1 MNTVRILHTADLHI
15 GAQCSYLGTDAS
27 VRRREVLKTF
37 EKIIGLANENK
48 VDLLLI
54 AGDLFDS
61 NKIEATLINGVF
73 EALDNLKSGKAVIAL
88 GNHDPLTADSPFANR
103 KMSDNVYVLDSK
115 DSVLTFDELSCRVY
129 GASFDGVYC
138 EGASR
143 FSLTPPEDDYINLMV
158 IHGEARADLSGNYR
172 PITPEFVKYSGMDYI
187 ALGHIHARS
196 EVQYMGTTAIAY
208 CGCPEGQGFDE
219 SGEKGVYLGNISKG
233 KADLSFVPTAK
244 RTHYC
249 LDVDITDA
257 ENITEK
263 VKEEIEKSD
272 KNFKDQYYRITLTG
286 KRSDEKK
293 LDIPSIIADLNEQ
306 VAFIKIKDKTVPNID
321 FEALAQE
328 KNLKGY
334 FTMLMLE
341 KIKTSKEEEKE
352 KYIKALEL
360 GIESFGG
367 EVNFDED

>member
-1 MNTVRILHTADLHI
+1 MNTVRVLHTADLHI
-15 GAQCSYLGTDAS
+15 GAQCSYLGPDAS

-37 EKIIGLANENK
+37 ESIVALAEKEK

-61 NKIEATLINGVF
+61 NKIEASLINGVF
-73 EALDNLKSGKAVIAL
+73 DALDTLHNTRVVIAL
-88 GNHDPLTADSPFANR
+88 GNHDPYTADSPFINR
-103 KMSDNVYVLDSK
+103 KISDNIFVLDSK

-138 EGASR
+138 EGTSR
-143 FSLTPPEDDYINLMV
+143 FSLSVPDDDYVNLMV
-158 IHGEARADLSGNYR
+158 IHGEAHSDLNSNYR
-172 PITPEFVKYSGMDYI
+172 PITPEFVRHSGMDYI
-187 ALGHIHARS
+187 ALGHVHTRS

-249 LDVDITDA
+249 LDVDITNS
-257 ENITEK
+257 ENILNK
-263 VKEEIEKSD
+263 IKEEIEKAD
-272 KNFKDQYYRITLTG
+272 NNFKDQYFRVTLTG
-286 KRSDEKK
+286 KRSSEKK
-293 LDIPSIIADLNEQ
+293 TDIPYLLAELSGE
-306 VAFIKIKDKTVPNID
+306 VSFIKIKDKTVPDIN
-321 FEALAQE
+321 FEELAKE
-328 KNLKGY
+328 NNLKGY
-334 FTMLMLE
+334 FAMLMLE
-341 KIKTSKEEEKE
+341 KIRTSSEEERE

-360 GIESFGG
+360 GIESFSG